1 MAMTSCPAGA
11 SAMLNLDLYSCRA
24 RHCVSPLPLAS
35 TDAMFNLKF
44 RWYQLYIGLQLKC
57 TVRTELTGG
66 YSICSL
72 LGTEKT
78 EERGKPE
85 VQEQVQDE
93 TFGKYNW
100 TSVKM

>member
-24 RHCVSPLPLAS
+24 RHC
-35 TDAMFNLKF
+35 
-44 RWYQLYIGLQLKC
+44 LKC

-72 LGTEKT
+72 LGTERT
-78 EERGKPE
+78 EERGNRRCKNRSKTKHLVSITGP
-85 VQEQVQDE
+85 V
-93 TFGKYNW
+93 
-100 TSVKM
+100 